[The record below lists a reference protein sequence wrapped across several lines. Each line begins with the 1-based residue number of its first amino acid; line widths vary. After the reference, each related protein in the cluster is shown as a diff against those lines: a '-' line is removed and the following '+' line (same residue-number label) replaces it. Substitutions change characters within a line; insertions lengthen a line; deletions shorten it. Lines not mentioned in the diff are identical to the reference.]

1 MRSLCLAALL
11 VALTAISAFASPL
24 SMQIEGEVDFDLDLN
39 TVSSEWACELSWKG
53 SWANASFSTAWENV
67 TWTDLQIN
75 GDLSLEGVSASF
87 TMAFDPEQQVFGFA
101 ETTLEMSVVSTDIEV
116 QTRNE
121 PGGMGIGLNICDSES
136 PWLDILELG
145 LNLDAFGGLVQ
156 TDSCT
161 LPFTFARIGMSMQF
175 DEACSPIRWEATWT
189 QDGFQDIWFE
199 WGPVNSFLP
208 GVRLGGQLTFTLDSA
223 TARVTPSLSLTN
235 TPGMTVFAGL
245 VWDDATHAITGYD
258 IYGFDIRCDIA
269 GVNVRS
275 IIAFEPGK
283 ISLVPAPYT
292 QLFGL
297 VWTFPTSCS
306 EETGKV
312 SISTYLGDSGLL
324 GIGKVVVT
332 LKLPLR
338 ESLIV
343 FAKADC
349 PVGTP
354 LRLSL
359 AWEAT
364 F

>member
-1 MRSLCLAALL
+1 MRSLRLTALL
-11 VALTAISAFASPL
+11 VALAAVAAFADPL
-24 SMQIEGEVDFDLDLN
+24 SMQVEGQVDFDLDLN
-39 TVSSEWACELSWKG
+39 TVSSEWVCELSWKG
-53 SWANASFSTAWENV
+53 CWANASLSTAWENV
-67 TWTDLQIN
+67 AWTELQIN
-75 GDLSLEGVSASF
+75 GDCSLANVSVSF
-87 TMAFDPEQQVFGFA
+87 TMGFDPEQQAFVFA
-101 ETTLEMSVVSTDIEV
+101 ETTLEMSVVSTDIELH
-116 QTRNE
+116 TRNE
-121 PGGMGIGLNICDSES
+121 PGGMGVGLSICNAES
-136 PWLDILELG
+136 PWLDVLELG
-145 LNLDAFGGLVQ
+145 LNLDAFGDLVQ
-156 TDSCT
+156 TDSCAM
-161 LPFTFARIGMSMQF
+161 PFTFARVGMSMKL

-189 QDGFQDIWFE
+189 QDGFQDIWFD
-199 WGPVNSFLP
+199 WGPANSFLP
-208 GVRLGGQLTFTLDSA
+208 GVRFGGQLSFTPDSA
-223 TARVTPSLSLTN
+223 TARVMPSLSLAN

-245 VWDDATHAITGYD
+245 VWDDAAHAITGFD

-269 GVNVRS
+269 GVSVRS

-283 ISLVPAPYT
+283 ISLVAAPYT

-306 EETGKV
+306 EQTGKV
-312 SISTYLGDSGLL
+312 SIATYLGDTGLL
-324 GIGKVVVT
+324 GIGKVVFT

-338 ESLIV
+338 ESLTV